1 MDGELRSDISDK
13 LTLGTIVY
21 FNLNDTIEIGVVY
34 ASKSSHNAYLVKY
47 ISTDPKEQGKLSEIK
62 LRREDIE
69 KTHFLINKEQLG
81 RNKVIYDSLIQIY
94 KSVSENMAQSRS
106 SHARMT
112 SPRATSSRKSPA
124 RMTPRMTSRPLS
136 MTQRINTSNGGSR
149 KKRRNRR
156 YKK

>member
-13 LTLGTIVY
+13 LTLGTIVH

-34 ASKSSHNAYLVKY
+34 ASNSSHNAYLVKY
-47 ISTDPKEQGKLSEIK
+47 ISTDPKEQGKLSEIR

-94 KSVSENMAQSRS
+94 KSESENMAQSRS

-112 SPRATSSRKSPA
+112 SSRATSSRKSPT
-124 RMTPRMTSRPLS
+124 RMTPRMTPR

>member
-13 LTLGTIVY
+13 LTLGTIVH

-47 ISTDPKEQGKLSEIK
+47 ISTDPKEQGKLSEIR

-94 KSVSENMAQSRS
+94 KSESENMAQSRS

-112 SPRATSSRKSPA
+112 SSRATSSRKSPT
-124 RMTPRMTSRPLS
+124 RMTPRMTPR

>member
-13 LTLGTIVY
+13 LTLGTIVH

-34 ASKSSHNAYLVKY
+34 ASNSSHNAYLVKY
-47 ISTDPKEQGKLSEIK
+47 ISTDPKEQGKLSEIR

-94 KSVSENMAQSRS
+94 KLVSENMAQSRS
-106 SHARMT
+106 SHARTT
-112 SPRATSSRKSPA
+112 SSRATSSRKSPT
-124 RMTPRMTSRPLS
+124 RMTPRMTPR